1 MAVEARKYLLLGLLL
16 LFSWVVYAN
25 ENEPKIDT
33 LIAVDR
39 VQITAIKQ
47 GSELRREAVA
57 ASVLSGRNLEMG
69 GVSAVKDVMTEVP
82 NLCSWYGYAHRPACC
97 GHDGR

>member
-69 GVSAVKDVMTEVP
+69 VCP
-82 NLCSWYGYAHRPACC
+82 R
-97 GHDGR
+97 